1 MRVPDVPPAGD
12 DRLGGEGVIV
22 NGYRRGGGN
31 TVTDTYNES
40 GRCCETC
47 KNCLGYRCCRV
58 NLEAECGEGE
68 FEAWEAREDEVEQD

>member
-1 MRVPDVPPAGD
+1 M
-12 DRLGGEGVIV
+12 
-22 NGYRRGGGN
+22 
-31 TVTDTYNES
+31 TDTYNES

-68 FEAWEAREDEVEQD
+68 FEAWEAREDGQA

>member
-12 DRLGGEGVIV
+12 DGLGGEG
-22 NGYRRGGGN
+22 
-31 TVTDTYNES
+31 VTDTYNES

-68 FEAWEAREDEVEQD
+68 FEAWEARDDGQA